1 MVTAYCSL
9 TIVHGFFEGGL
20 MKEAVVVSAVR
31 TAVGKAP
38 RGILKDTR
46 PDDIAAM
53 VIKEALARAP
63 GLKME
68 DVDDVVLGCAF
79 PESDQGLNLGRVV
92 AMRAGFPHTVP
103 GQTVNRFCSSGLQ
116 AIATAAYEI
125 MAGGTEVMI
134 AGGVEFMSQVPIM
147 GLTPS
152 PNPYLV
158 EHNPQAYTSMGL
170 TAENVAEKF
179 KISRED
185 QDRFALGSHQKAAKA
200 IKEGKFKEEIL
211 PIPAKVKETK
221 EDGTVVV
228 KEVIFDTDEGVRYDA
243 SLEGLAALKPVFKNK
258 GTVTAGNSS
267 QTSDG
272 AAGVVL
278 MSKEK
283 AGALKLKPMAVFRS
297 FAVVGVPPEIM
308 GIGPAYA
315 VPKALGKA
323 GLTIKDIGLVELN
336 EAFASQSL
344 YVIRELGLNPE
355 IVNVNGG
362 AIAVGHP
369 LGCTGA
375 KLTTTLLYEMKRR
388 NIRYGLVT
396 MCIGGGMGAA
406 GVFERI
412 N

>member
-1 MVTAYCSL
+1 
-9 TIVHGFFEGGL
+9 

-46 PDDIAAM
+46 PDNVAAII
-53 VIKEALARAP
+53 IKEAVARAP
-63 GLKME
+63 GLKVE
-68 DVDDVVLGCAF
+68 DIDDVVIGCAF

-92 AMRAGFPHTVP
+92 AMRAGFPYTVP

-125 MAGGTEVMI
+125 MVGASDVMI

-152 PNPYLV
+152 VNPYLV
-158 EHNPQAYTSMGL
+158 EHNPQVYTSMGL
-170 TAENVAEKF
+170 TAENVAAKF
-179 KISRED
+179 GITREE
-185 QDRFALGSHQKAAKA
+185 QDRFALSSHQKAARA
-200 IKEGKFKEEIL
+200 IKEGKFKEEVL
-211 PIPAKVKETK
+211 PIFAKVREVR
-221 EDGTVVV
+221 EDGMTEV
-228 KEVIFDTDEGVRYDA
+228 KEVLFDTEEGVRFDA
-243 SLEGLAALKPVFKNK
+243 SYEAMAKLKPVFKAK

-272 AAGVVL
+272 AAALVL
-278 MSKEK
+278 MSRER
-283 AGALKLKPMAVFRS
+283 AEALKVNPLATFRS
-297 FAVVGVPPEIM
+297 YAVAGVPPEIM
-308 GIGPAYA
+308 GVGPAYA
-315 VPKALGKA
+315 APKALKKA
-323 GLTIKDIGLVELN
+323 GLTLDQIELIELN

-344 YVIRELGLNPE
+344 YVIRELGLNLE
-355 IVNVNGG
+355 ILNVNGG
-362 AIAVGHP
+362 AIAMGHP

-388 NIRYGLVT
+388 KVRYGLVT

-406 GVFERI
+406 GVFERVD
-412 N
+412 

>member
-1 MVTAYCSL
+1 
-9 TIVHGFFEGGL
+9 

-53 VIKEALARAP
+53 IIKEAFARAS

-68 DVDDVVLGCAF
+68 DVDDIVLGCAF

-125 MAGGTEVMI
+125 MVGSTEVMI

-185 QDRFALGSHQKAAKA
+185 QDRFALSSHQKAAKA
-200 IKEGKFKEEIL
+200 IKEGKFKEEVL
-211 PIPAKVKETK
+211 PIPAKVRETK

-228 KEVIFDTDEGVRYDA
+228 KEVVFDTDEGVRYDA
-243 SLEGLAALKPVFKNK
+243 SLEGLATLKPVFKAK

-272 AAGVVL
+272 AAAVVL
-278 MSKEK
+278 MSKER
-283 AGALKLKPMAVFRS
+283 AAALKLKPMAVFRS
-297 FAVVGVPPEIM
+297 FAVAGVPPEIM
-308 GIGPAYA
+308 GVGPAYA
-315 VPKALGKA
+315 VPKALKKA
-323 GLTIKDIGLVELN
+323 GLTTKDIGLVELN

-375 KLTTTLLYEMKRR
+375 KLTTGLLHEMKRR

-406 GVFERI
+406 GIFERVE
-412 N
+412 

>member
-1 MVTAYCSL
+1 
-9 TIVHGFFEGGL
+9 

-46 PDDIAAM
+46 PDDVAAI
-53 VIKEALARAP
+53 VIQEAVARAP
-63 GLKME
+63 GLKVE
-68 DVDDVVLGCAF
+68 EIDDFVLGCAF
-79 PESDQGLNLGRVV
+79 PESDQGLNLARVV
-92 AMRAGFPHTVP
+92 AIRAGFPHTLP

-125 MAGGTEVMI
+125 MAGGSEVLI

-147 GLTPS
+147 GLNPS

-158 EHNPQAYTSMGL
+158 EHNPQMYTSMGL

-179 KISRED
+179 GVTREE
-185 QDRFALGSHQKAAKA
+185 QDRFALLSHQKAAKA
-200 IKEGKFKEEIL
+200 IKEGRFKEEII
-211 PIPAKVKETK
+211 PILAKVRETK

-243 SLEGLAALKPVFKNK
+243 SLEGMASLKPVFKAK

-272 AAGVVL
+272 AAAVIL
-278 MSKEK
+278 MSREK
-283 AGALKLKPMAVFRS
+283 AEALKLKPMATFRS
-297 FAVVGVPPEIM
+297 FAVAGVPPEVM

-315 VPKALGKA
+315 VPKALKKA

-344 YVIRELGLNPE
+344 YVIRELGLNLD

-388 NIRYGLVT
+388 KVRYGLVT

-406 GVFERI
+406 GIFERVE
-412 N
+412 

>member
-1 MVTAYCSL
+1 MR
-9 TIVHGFFEGGL
+9 
-20 MKEAVVVSAVR
+20 EAVVVSAVR

-46 PDDIAAM
+46 PDDIAAI
-53 VIKEALARAP
+53 VIKEAVARVP
-63 GLKME
+63 GLKLE
-68 DVDDVVLGCAF
+68 EIEDVVLGCAF

-92 AMRAGFPHTVP
+92 AMRAGFPHTVS

-125 MAGGTEVMI
+125 MVGGAEVI
-134 AGGVEFMSQVPIM
+134 VAGGVEFMSQVPIM

-158 EHNPQAYTSMGL
+158 EHYPQVYTSMGL

-179 KISRED
+179 GVKREE
-185 QDRFALGSHQKAAKA
+185 QDRFALSSHQKAAKA
-200 IKEGKFKEEIL
+200 IREGKLKEEII
-211 PIPAKVKETK
+211 PIPAKVKEVK
-221 EDGTVVV
+221 EDGTIIV

-243 SLEGLAALKPVFKNK
+243 SLEGMAALKPAFKAN
-258 GTVTAGNSS
+258 GTVTAGNAS

-272 AAGVVL
+272 AAALVL

-283 AGALKLKPMAVFRS
+283 AEALKVKPMAIFRS
-297 FAVVGVPPEIM
+297 FAVAGVPPEIM

-315 VPKALGKA
+315 VPKALKKA

-344 YVIRELGLNPE
+344 YVIRELGLNLD

-388 NIRYGLVT
+388 NVRYGLVT

-406 GVFERI
+406 GVFERVE
-412 N
+412 

>member
-1 MVTAYCSL
+1 
-9 TIVHGFFEGGL
+9 

-38 RGILKDTR
+38 RGILRDTR
-46 PDDIAAM
+46 PDDIAAI
-53 VIKEALARAP
+53 VIKEALSRAP
-63 GLKME
+63 GLKVE
-68 DVDDVVLGCAF
+68 DVDDFVLGCAF
-79 PESDQGLNLGRVV
+79 PESDQGLNLARVV
-92 AMRAGFPHTVP
+92 AMRAGFPYTLP

-125 MAGGTEVMI
+125 MVGATEVMI

-158 EHNPQAYTSMGL
+158 EHNPQVYTSMGL

-179 KISRED
+179 GISRED
-185 QDRFALGSHQKAAKA
+185 QDRFALSSHQKAAKA
-200 IKEGKFKEEIL
+200 IKEGKFKEEII
-211 PIPAKVKETK
+211 PIPAKVKEIK

-243 SLEGLAALKPVFKNK
+243 SLEGMASLRSAFKAK

-272 AAGVVL
+272 AAALIL
-278 MSKEK
+278 MSKER
-283 AGALKLKPMAVFRS
+283 AEALKLKPMATFRS
-297 FAVVGVPPEIM
+297 FAVAGVPPEIM
-308 GIGPAYA
+308 GVGPAYA
-315 VPKALGKA
+315 VPKALKKA
-323 GLTIKDIGLVELN
+323 GLTIKDIELVELN
-336 EAFASQSL
+336 EAFASQAL
-344 YVIRELGLNPE
+344 YVIRELGLNLD

-362 AIAVGHP
+362 AVAMGHP

-388 NIRYGLVT
+388 KVRYGLVT

-406 GVFERI
+406 GVFERVD
-412 N
+412 

>member
-1 MVTAYCSL
+1 MG
-9 TIVHGFFEGGL
+9 GF

-38 RGILKDTR
+38 RGILRDTR

-53 VIKEALARAP
+53 VIKEAVARAP
-63 GLKME
+63 GLKVDE
-68 DVDDVVLGCAF
+68 VDDFVLGCAF
-79 PESDQGLNLGRVV
+79 PESDQGLNLARVV
-92 AMRAGFPHTVP
+92 AMRAGFPYTVP

-125 MAGGTEVMI
+125 MVGAADVMI

-179 KISRED
+179 GITREE
-185 QDRFALGSHQKAAKA
+185 QDRFALLSHQKAAKA

-211 PIPAKVKETK
+211 AIPAKVKEIK

-243 SLEGLAALKPVFKNK
+243 SLEGMASLKSVFKAK

-272 AAGVVL
+272 AAALIL

-283 AGALKLKPMAVFRS
+283 AAALKLKPMATFRS
-297 FAVVGVPPEIM
+297 FAVAGVPPEIM
-308 GIGPAYA
+308 GVGPAYA
-315 VPKALGKA
+315 VPKALKKA

-344 YVIRELGLNPE
+344 YVIRELGLNLD

-375 KLTTTLLYEMKRR
+375 KLTTMLLYEMKRR
-388 NIRYGLVT
+388 NVRYGLVT

-406 GVFERI
+406 GIFENI
-412 N
+412 NAK

>member
-1 MVTAYCSL
+1 
-9 TIVHGFFEGGL
+9 

-53 VIKEALARAP
+53 VIKEAFARAP

-92 AMRAGFPHTVP
+92 AMRAGFPYTVP

-125 MAGGTEVMI
+125 MVGAADVMI

-179 KISRED
+179 GISRED
-185 QDRFALGSHQKAAKA
+185 QDRFALSSHQKAAKA
-200 IKEGKFKEEIL
+200 IKEGKFKEEII
-211 PIPAKVKETK
+211 PIPAKVKEIK

-243 SLEGLAALKPVFKNK
+243 SLEGMASLKSVFKAK

-272 AAGVVL
+272 AAALIL

-283 AGALKLKPMAVFRS
+283 AEALKLKPMATFRS
-297 FAVVGVPPEIM
+297 FAVAGVPPEIM
-308 GIGPAYA
+308 GVGPAYA
-315 VPKALGKA
+315 VPKALKKA

-344 YVIRELGLNPE
+344 YVIRELGLNLD

-375 KLTTTLLYEMKRR
+375 KLTTMLLYEMKRR
-388 NIRYGLVT
+388 NVRYGLVT

-406 GVFERI
+406 GIFERI
-412 N
+412 E

>member
-1 MVTAYCSL
+1 
-9 TIVHGFFEGGL
+9 

-46 PDDIAAM
+46 PDDVAAII
-53 VIKEALARAP
+53 VKEAVSRAP
-63 GLKME
+63 GLKVE
-68 DVDDVVLGCAF
+68 EIDDVVIGCAF

-92 AMRAGFPHTVP
+92 AMRAGFPYTIP

-125 MAGGTEVMI
+125 MVGGVDVMI

-170 TAENVAEKF
+170 TAENVAAKF
-179 KISRED
+179 GITREE
-185 QDRFALGSHQKAAKA
+185 QDHFALSSHQKAARA
-200 IKEGKFKEEIL
+200 IKEGKFKEEVL
-211 PIPAKVKETK
+211 PIFAKVREAREDGMTKVKE
-221 EDGTVVV
+221 VL
-228 KEVIFDTDEGVRYDA
+228 FDTEEGVRYDA
-243 SLEGLAALKPVFKNK
+243 SYEGMAALKPVFKAK

-272 AAGVVL
+272 VAMLVL

-283 AGALKLKPMAVFRS
+283 AEALKLKPMAVFRS
-297 FAVVGVPPEIM
+297 FAVAGVPPEIM
-308 GIGPAYA
+308 GIGPAFA
-315 VPKALGKA
+315 APKAIKKA
-323 GLTIKDIGLVELN
+323 GLTLKDIGLVELN
-336 EAFASQSL
+336 EAFASQAV
-344 YVIRELGLNPE
+344 YVIRELGLNPD

-362 AIAVGHP
+362 AVAMGHP

-406 GVFERI
+406 GVFERVD
-412 N
+412 

>member
-1 MVTAYCSL
+1 
-9 TIVHGFFEGGL
+9 

-46 PDDIAAM
+46 PDDVAAI
-53 VIKEALARAP
+53 VIKEALSRAP
-63 GLKME
+63 GLKVE
-68 DVDDVVLGCAF
+68 EVDDLVLGCAF
-79 PESDQGLNLGRVV
+79 PESDQGLNLARVV
-92 AMRAGFPHTVP
+92 AMRAGFPNTLP

-125 MAGGTEVMI
+125 MVGAVDVMI

-158 EHNPQAYTSMGL
+158 EHNPQIYTSMGL
-170 TAENVAEKF
+170 TAENVADQF
-179 KISRED
+179 GITREE
-185 QDRFALGSHQKAAKA
+185 QDRFALLSHQKAAKA
-200 IKEGKFKEEIL
+200 IKEGKLKEEII
-211 PIPAKVKETK
+211 PIPAKVRETK
-221 EDGTVVV
+221 ADGTVVV

-243 SLEGLAALKPVFKNK
+243 SLEGMASLKSVFKAK

-272 AAGVVL
+272 AAAVIL

-283 AGALKLKPMAVFRS
+283 AEALKLKPMATFRS
-297 FAVVGVPPEIM
+297 FAVAGVPPEIM

-315 VPKALGKA
+315 VPKALKKA

-336 EAFASQSL
+336 EAFASQAL
-344 YVIRELGLNPE
+344 YVIRELGLNLD

-388 NIRYGLVT
+388 KVRYGLVT

-406 GVFERI
+406 GVFERVE
-412 N
+412 

>member
-1 MVTAYCSL
+1 
-9 TIVHGFFEGGL
+9 

-46 PDDIAAM
+46 PDDIAAI
-53 VIKEALARAP
+53 VIKEAVARVP

-68 DVDDVVLGCAF
+68 EVDDFVLGCAF
-79 PESDQGLNLGRVV
+79 PESDQGLNLARVV
-92 AMRAGFPHTVP
+92 AMRAGFPYTVP

-125 MAGGTEVMI
+125 MVGGVDVMI

-179 KISRED
+179 GITREE
-185 QDRFALGSHQKAAKA
+185 QDRFALLSHEKAAKA
-200 IKEGKFKEEIL
+200 IKEGKFKEEVL
-211 PIPAKVKETK
+211 PIPAKVKEIK

-243 SLEGLAALKPVFKNK
+243 SLEGMASLKSVFKAK

-272 AAGVVL
+272 AAALVL

-283 AGALKLKPMAVFRS
+283 AAALKLKPMATFRS
-297 FAVVGVPPEIM
+297 FAVAGVPPEIM
-308 GIGPAYA
+308 GVGPAYA
-315 VPKALGKA
+315 VPKALKKA

-344 YVIRELGLNPE
+344 YVIRELGLNLD

-375 KLTTTLLYEMKRR
+375 KLTTMLLYEMKRR
-388 NIRYGLVT
+388 NVRYGLVT

-406 GVFERI
+406 GVFENI
-412 N
+412 NVK

>member
-1 MVTAYCSL
+1 
-9 TIVHGFFEGGL
+9 

-46 PDDIAAM
+46 PDDIAALI
-53 VIKEALARAP
+53 IKEAVARVP
-63 GLKME
+63 GLKVE
-68 DVDDVVLGCAF
+68 EIDDIVIGCAF
-79 PESDQGLNLGRVV
+79 PESDQGLNLARVV
-92 AMRAGFPHTVP
+92 AMRAGFPYTLP

-125 MAGGTEVMI
+125 MVGAAEVMI

-158 EHNPQAYTSMGL
+158 EHYPQIYTSMGL

-179 KISRED
+179 GISRED
-185 QDRFALGSHQKAAKA
+185 QDRFALSSHQKAAKA
-200 IKEGKFKEEIL
+200 IKEGKFKEEVL
-211 PIPAKVKETK
+211 PVLAKVRDVQ
-221 EDGTVVV
+221 EDGKITI
-228 KEVIFDTDEGVRYDA
+228 KEVLFDTEEGVRYDA
-243 SLEGLAALKPVFKNK
+243 SYEGMASLKSVFKAK

-272 AAGVVL
+272 AAALVL
-278 MSKEK
+278 MSRER
-283 AGALKLKPMAVFRS
+283 AEAMKLEPMATFRS
-297 FAVVGVPPEIM
+297 FAVAGVPPEIM
-308 GIGPAYA
+308 GIGPVYA
-315 VPKALGKA
+315 VPKALKQA
-323 GLTIKDIGLVELN
+323 GLTLDQIGLIELN

-344 YVIRELGLNPE
+344 YVIRQLGFNLD
-355 IVNVNGG
+355 ILNVNGG
-362 AIAVGHP
+362 AIAMGHP

-388 NIRYGLVT
+388 KVRYGLVT

-406 GVFERI
+406 GIFERTE
-412 N
+412 

>member
-1 MVTAYCSL
+1 M
-9 TIVHGFFEGGL
+9 IFKDGGYE

-46 PDDIAAM
+46 PDDVAAI
-53 VIKEALARAP
+53 VIKEAVSRVP

-68 DVDDVVLGCAF
+68 EVDDVVLGCAF
-79 PESDQGLNLGRVV
+79 PESDQGLNLARVV
-92 AMRAGFPHTVP
+92 AMRAGFPNTVP

-116 AIATAAYEI
+116 AIATAAHEI
-125 MAGGTEVMI
+125 MVGATEVMV

-158 EHNPQAYTSMGL
+158 EHNPQVYTSMGL

-179 KISRED
+179 GVSRED
-185 QDRFALGSHQKAAKA
+185 QDRFALLSHQKAAKA
-200 IKEGKFKEEIL
+200 IKEGKFKEEVIPIL
-211 PIPAKVKETK
+211 AKVKEVK
-221 EDGTVVV
+221 EDGTIVV
-228 KEVIFDTDEGVRYDA
+228 KEVIFDTDEGVRYDV
-243 SLEGLAALKPVFKNK
+243 SLEGMAALKPVFKAK
-258 GTVTAGNSS
+258 GTVTAGNAS

-272 AAGVVL
+272 AAALVL
-278 MSKEK
+278 MSREK
-283 AGALKLKPMAVFRS
+283 AEKMGVKPMAAFRS
-297 FAVVGVPPEIM
+297 FAVAGVPPEVM

-315 VPKALGKA
+315 VPKALKLA
-323 GLTIKDIGLVELN
+323 GLTLDQIGLVELN
-336 EAFASQSL
+336 EAFASQAL
-344 YVIRELGLNPE
+344 YVIRHLGLNLD

-375 KLTTTLLYEMKRR
+375 KLTTMLLYEMKRR
-388 NIRYGLVT
+388 NVRYGLVT

-406 GVFERI
+406 GVFENI
-412 N
+412 NAK

>member
-1 MVTAYCSL
+1 MR
-9 TIVHGFFEGGL
+9 
-20 MKEAVVVSAVR
+20 EAVVVSAVR

-46 PDDIAAM
+46 PDDIGAI
-53 VIKEALARAP
+53 VIREAVARVP
-63 GLKME
+63 GLKAE
-68 DVDDVVLGCAF
+68 EIDDVVIGCAF
-79 PESDQGLNLGRVV
+79 PESDQGLNLARVI
-92 AMRAGFPHTVP
+92 AMRAGFPYTVP

-125 MAGGTEVMI
+125 MVGAVEVMV

-158 EHNPQAYTSMGL
+158 EHNPQVYTSMGL
-170 TAENVAEKF
+170 TAENVAERF
-179 KISRED
+179 GITREEQD
-185 QDRFALGSHQKAAKA
+185 QFALLSHQKAAKA
-200 IKEGKFKEEIL
+200 IKEGKFKEEIV

-221 EDGTVVV
+221 EDGALTV
-228 KEVIFDTDEGVRYDA
+228 KEVVFDTDEGVRFDA
-243 SLEGLAALKPVFKNK
+243 SLEAMSTLKPVFKKN

-272 AAGVVL
+272 AAALVL
-278 MSKEK
+278 MSKERAEK
-283 AGALKLKPMAVFRS
+283 MGLKPLATFRS
-297 FAVVGVPPEIM
+297 FAVAGVPPEIM
-308 GIGPAYA
+308 GVGPAYA
-315 VPKALGKA
+315 VPKVLKLA
-323 GLTIKDIGLVELN
+323 GLTLDQIGLIELN

-344 YVIRELGLNPE
+344 YVIKTLGLNMD

-362 AIAVGHP
+362 AIAMGHP

-388 NIRYGLVT
+388 NVRYGLVT

-406 GVFERI
+406 GVFEI
-412 N
+412 VE

>member
-1 MVTAYCSL
+1 
-9 TIVHGFFEGGL
+9 

-46 PDDIAAM
+46 PDEIAAI
-53 VIKEALARAP
+53 VIKEALSRVS
-63 GLKME
+63 GLKAE
-68 DVDDVVLGCAF
+68 EVDDVVLGCAF

-92 AMRAGFPHTVP
+92 AMRAGFPNTVP

-116 AIATAAYEI
+116 AIATAAYGI
-125 MAGGTEVMI
+125 MVGAGEVMI

-179 KISRED
+179 GISRED
-185 QDRFALGSHQKAAKA
+185 QDRFALLSHQKSAKA
-200 IKEGKFKEEIL
+200 IREGRLKEEII
-211 PIPAKVKETK
+211 PIPAKVKEIK
-221 EDGTVVV
+221 EDGTVIV
-228 KEVIFDTDEGVRYDA
+228 KEVLFDTDEGVRFDA
-243 SLEGLAALKPVFKNK
+243 SFEAMASLKPAFKAK

-272 AAGVVL
+272 AAALVL
-278 MSKEK
+278 MSRERAEK
-283 AGALKLKPMAVFRS
+283 MGVKPMATFRS
-297 FAVVGVPPEIM
+297 FAVAGVPPEIM
-308 GIGPAYA
+308 GVGPAYA
-315 VPKALGKA
+315 VPKALKQA
-323 GLTIKDIGLVELN
+323 GLTIDQIGLVELN

-344 YVIRELGLNPE
+344 YVIRNLGLNLD

-375 KLTTTLLYEMKRR
+375 KLTTTLLYEMRRR
-388 NIRYGLVT
+388 NVRYGLVT

-406 GVFERI
+406 GVFERV

>member
-1 MVTAYCSL
+1 M
-9 TIVHGFFEGGL
+9 

-46 PDDIAAM
+46 PDDIAAI
-53 VIKEALARAP
+53 VVKEALARVP

-68 DVDDVVLGCAF
+68 EIEDIVLGCAF
-79 PESDQGLNLGRVV
+79 PESDQGLNLARVV
-92 AMRAGFPHTVP
+92 AMRAGLPYTVP

-125 MAGGTEVMI
+125 MVGATEVII

-179 KISRED
+179 GISREE
-185 QDRFALGSHQKAAKA
+185 QDRFALLSHQKAAKA
-200 IKEGKFKEEIL
+200 IKEGKFKEEVI
-211 PIPAKVKETK
+211 PITAKVKETK

-228 KEVIFDTDEGVRYDA
+228 KEVIFDTEEGVRYDA
-243 SLEGLAALKPVFKNK
+243 SLEGMASLKPVFKAK
-258 GTVTAGNSS
+258 GMVTAGNSS

-272 AAGVVL
+272 AAVLVL

-283 AGALKLKPMAVFRS
+283 AEALKVKPLATFRS
-297 FAVVGVPPEIM
+297 FGVAGVPPEIM
-308 GIGPAYA
+308 GVGPAYA
-315 VPKALGKA
+315 VPKALKKA
-323 GLTIKDIGLVELN
+323 NLTLKDIGLIELN

-344 YVIRELGLNPE
+344 YVIRELGLNID

-362 AIAVGHP
+362 AIAMGHP

-388 NIRYGLVT
+388 KVRYGLVT

-406 GVFERI
+406 GIFERVE
-412 N
+412 

>member
-1 MVTAYCSL
+1 
-9 TIVHGFFEGGL
+9 

-46 PDDIAAM
+46 PDDIGALI
-53 VIKEALARAP
+53 IKEAVARAP
-63 GLKME
+63 GLKLE
-68 DVDDVVLGCAF
+68 EIDDIVIGCAF
-79 PESDQGLNLGRVV
+79 PESDQGLNLGRVL
-92 AMRAGFPHTVP
+92 AMRAGFPFTVP

-125 MAGGTEVMI
+125 MAGGAEVMI

-158 EHNPQAYTSMGL
+158 DHNPQAYTSMGL

-179 KISRED
+179 GITRED
-185 QDRFALGSHQKAAKA
+185 QDRFALSSHQKAVKA
-200 IKEGKFKEEIL
+200 IQEGKFKEEIL
-211 PIPAKVKETK
+211 PIPAKVRETK
-221 EDGTVVV
+221 EDGSVIM

-243 SLEGLAALKPVFKNK
+243 SLEGMASLKPVFKAK

-267 QTSDG
+267 QTSD
-272 AAGVVL
+272 AAAAVIL
-278 MSKEK
+278 MSRER
-283 AGALKLKPMAVFRS
+283 AEAMKLKPMGVFRS
-297 FAVVGVPPEIM
+297 FAVAGVPPEIM
-308 GIGPAYA
+308 GIGPAFA
-315 VPKALGKA
+315 APKALKKA
-323 GLTIKDIGLVELN
+323 GLTVKDIGLVELN
-336 EAFASQSL
+336 EAFASQAL
-344 YVIRELGLNPE
+344 YVIRELGLNLD

-388 NIRYGLVT
+388 NVRYGLVT

-406 GVFERI
+406 GIFENI
-412 N
+412 YAK

>member
-1 MVTAYCSL
+1 
-9 TIVHGFFEGGL
+9 

-46 PDDIAAM
+46 PDDVAAI
-53 VIKEALARAP
+53 VIKEAVSRVP

-68 DVDDVVLGCAF
+68 EVDDVVLGCAF
-79 PESDQGLNLGRVV
+79 PESDQGLNLARVV
-92 AMRAGFPHTVP
+92 AMRAGFPDTVP

-116 AIATAAYEI
+116 AIATAAHEI
-125 MAGGTEVMI
+125 MVGATEVMV

-152 PNPYLV
+152 PNLYLV
-158 EHNPQAYTSMGL
+158 EHNPQVYTSMGL

-179 KISRED
+179 GVSRED
-185 QDRFALGSHQKAAKA
+185 QDRFALLSHQKAAKA
-200 IKEGKFKEEIL
+200 IKEGKFKEEVL
-211 PIPAKVKETK
+211 PILAKVKEVK

-228 KEVIFDTDEGVRYDA
+228 KEVVFDTDEGVRYDA
-243 SLEGLAALKPVFKNK
+243 SLEGMAALKPVFKAK

-272 AAGVVL
+272 AAAVVL
-278 MSKEK
+278 MSREK
-283 AGALKLKPMAVFRS
+283 AEKMGVKPMAVFRS
-297 FAVVGVPPEIM
+297 FAVAGVPPEVM

-315 VPKALGKA
+315 VPKALKLA
-323 GLTIKDIGLVELN
+323 GLTLDQIGLVELN
-336 EAFASQSL
+336 EAFASQAL
-344 YVIRELGLNPE
+344 YVIRHLGLNLD

-375 KLTTTLLYEMKRR
+375 KLTTMLLYEMKRR
-388 NIRYGLVT
+388 NVRYGLVT

-406 GVFERI
+406 GVFERTS
-412 N
+412 

>member
-1 MVTAYCSL
+1 
-9 TIVHGFFEGGL
+9 

-46 PDDIAAM
+46 PDDIGALI
-53 VIKEALARAP
+53 IKEAVARVP
-63 GLKME
+63 GLKVE
-68 DVDDVVLGCAF
+68 EIDDIVIGCAF
-79 PESDQGLNLGRVV
+79 PESDQGLNLARVL
-92 AMRAGFPHTVP
+92 AMRAGFPFTIP

-125 MAGGTEVMI
+125 MVGAAEVMVAGGI
-134 AGGVEFMSQVPIM
+134 EFMSQVPIM

-158 EHNPQAYTSMGL
+158 DHNPQAYTSMGL
-170 TAENVAEKF
+170 TAENVADKF
-179 KISRED
+179 GITRED
-185 QDRFALGSHQKAAKA
+185 QDRFALSSHQKAAKA
-200 IKEGKFKEEIL
+200 IKEGKFKEEVL
-211 PIPAKVKETK
+211 PILAKVREVQ
-221 EDGTVVV
+221 EDGTTKI
-228 KEVIFDTDEGVRYDA
+228 KEVSFDTEEGVRYDV
-243 SLEGLAALKPVFKNK
+243 SYEGMAALKPVFKVK

-272 AAGVVL
+272 AAALVL

-283 AGALKLKPMAVFRS
+283 ADQLKIKPMATFRS
-297 FAVVGVPPEIM
+297 FAVAGVPPEIM
-308 GIGPAYA
+308 GVGPAYA
-315 VPKALGKA
+315 VPKALKKA

-344 YVIRELGLNPE
+344 YVIKELGLNLD

-362 AIAVGHP
+362 AVAMGHP

-388 NIRYGLVT
+388 KIRYGLVT

-406 GVFERI
+406 GVFERTD
-412 N
+412 

>member
-1 MVTAYCSL
+1 
-9 TIVHGFFEGGL
+9 

-46 PDDIAAM
+46 PDDVAAI
-53 VIKEALARAP
+53 VIKEAVSRVP

-68 DVDDVVLGCAF
+68 EVDDVVLGCAF

-92 AMRAGFPHTVP
+92 AMRAGFPDTVP

-125 MAGGTEVMI
+125 MVGATEVMV

-158 EHNPQAYTSMGL
+158 EHNPQVYTSMGL

-179 KISRED
+179 GVSRED
-185 QDRFALGSHQKAAKA
+185 QDRFALLSHQKAAKA
-200 IKEGKFKEEIL
+200 IKEGKFKEELIPIL
-211 PIPAKVKETK
+211 AKVKEVK

-228 KEVIFDTDEGVRYDA
+228 KEVVFDTDEGVRYDA
-243 SLEGLAALKPVFKNK
+243 SLEGMAGLRPVFKAK

-272 AAGVVL
+272 AAALVL
-278 MSKEK
+278 MSREK
-283 AGALKLKPMAVFRS
+283 AEKMGVKPMAAFRS
-297 FAVVGVPPEIM
+297 FAVAGVPPEVM

-315 VPKALGKA
+315 VPKALKRA
-323 GLTIKDIGLVELN
+323 GLAIKDIGLVELN
-336 EAFASQSL
+336 EAFASQAL
-344 YVIRELGLNPE
+344 YVIRHLGLNLD

-375 KLTTTLLYEMKRR
+375 KLTTMLLYEMKRR
-388 NIRYGLVT
+388 NVRYGLVT

-412 N
+412 S

>member
-1 MVTAYCSL
+1 
-9 TIVHGFFEGGL
+9 

-46 PDDIAAM
+46 PDDIAAI
-53 VIKEALARAP
+53 VIKEAVARVP
-63 GLKME
+63 GLKLE
-68 DVDDVVLGCAF
+68 EIEDVVLGCAF
-79 PESDQGLNLGRVV
+79 PESDQGLNLARVV
-92 AMRAGFPHTVP
+92 AMRAGFPHTVS

-125 MAGGTEVMI
+125 MVGGAEVII

-158 EHNPQAYTSMGL
+158 EHYPQVYTSMGL

-179 KISRED
+179 GVKREE
-185 QDRFALGSHQKAAKA
+185 QDRFALSSHQKAAKA
-200 IKEGKFKEEIL
+200 IREGKLKEEII
-211 PIPAKVKETK
+211 PIPAKVKEVK
-221 EDGTVVV
+221 EDGTIIV

-243 SLEGLAALKPVFKNK
+243 SLEGMAALKPVFKAN
-258 GTVTAGNSS
+258 GTVTAGNAS

-272 AAGVVL
+272 AAALVL
-278 MSKEK
+278 MSKER
-283 AGALKLKPMAVFRS
+283 AEALKVKPMAIFRS
-297 FAVVGVPPEIM
+297 FAVAGVPPEIM
-308 GIGPAYA
+308 GIGPVYA
-315 VPKALGKA
+315 VPKALKKA

-344 YVIRELGLNPE
+344 YVIRELGLNLD

-388 NIRYGLVT
+388 NVRYGLVT

-406 GVFERI
+406 GVFERTE
-412 N
+412 

>member
-1 MVTAYCSL
+1 
-9 TIVHGFFEGGL
+9 

-46 PDDIAAM
+46 PDDIAAI
-53 VIKEALARAP
+53 VIKEVLSRAP
-63 GLKME
+63 GLKIE
-68 DVDDVVLGCAF
+68 EVDDFVLGCAF
-79 PESDQGLNLGRVV
+79 PESDQGLNLARVV
-92 AMRAGFPHTVP
+92 AMRAGFPDTLP

-125 MAGGTEVMI
+125 MVGASEVMI

-158 EHNPQAYTSMGL
+158 EHNPQIYTSMGL
-170 TAENVAEKF
+170 TAENVADKF
-179 KISRED
+179 GITREE
-185 QDRFALGSHQKAAKA
+185 QDRFALLSHQKAAQA
-200 IKEGKFKEEIL
+200 IKGGKFKEEII
-211 PIPAKVKETK
+211 PIPAKMRETK
-221 EDGTVVV
+221 ADGTVVV

-243 SLEGLAALKPVFKNK
+243 TLEGMASLKSVFKAK

-272 AAGVVL
+272 AAAVVL
-278 MSKEK
+278 MSKER
-283 AGALKLKPMAVFRS
+283 AEALKLKPMATFRS
-297 FAVVGVPPEIM
+297 FAVAGVPPEIM
-308 GIGPAYA
+308 GIGPAFA
-315 VPKALGKA
+315 VPKALKKA

-344 YVIRELGLNPE
+344 YVIKQLGLNLDM
-355 IVNVNGG
+355 VNVNGG
-362 AIAVGHP
+362 AIAMGHP

-388 NIRYGLVT
+388 KVRFGLVT

-406 GVFERI
+406 GVFERVDQ
-412 N
+412 

>member
-1 MVTAYCSL
+1 
-9 TIVHGFFEGGL
+9 

-38 RGILKDTR
+38 RGILRDTR

-53 VIKEALARAP
+53 VIKEAVARAP
-63 GLKME
+63 GLKVDE
-68 DVDDVVLGCAF
+68 VDDFVLGCAF
-79 PESDQGLNLGRVV
+79 PESDQGLNLARVV
-92 AMRAGFPHTVP
+92 AMRAGFPYTVP

-125 MAGGTEVMI
+125 MVGAADVMI

-179 KISRED
+179 GITREE
-185 QDRFALGSHQKAAKA
+185 QDRFALLSHQKAAKA

-211 PIPAKVKETK
+211 PIPAKVKEIK

-243 SLEGLAALKPVFKNK
+243 SLEGMASLKSVFKAK

-272 AAGVVL
+272 AAALIL

-283 AGALKLKPMAVFRS
+283 AAALKLKPMATFRS
-297 FAVVGVPPEIM
+297 FAVAGVPPEIM
-308 GIGPAYA
+308 GVGPAYA
-315 VPKALGKA
+315 VPKALKKA

-344 YVIRELGLNPE
+344 YVIRELGLNLD

-375 KLTTTLLYEMKRR
+375 KLTTMLLYEMKRR
-388 NIRYGLVT
+388 NVRYGLVT

-406 GVFERI
+406 GIFENI
-412 N
+412 NAK

>member
-1 MVTAYCSL
+1 
-9 TIVHGFFEGGL
+9 

-46 PDDIAAM
+46 PDDIGALI
-53 VIKEALARAP
+53 IKEAVARVP
-63 GLKME
+63 GLKVE
-68 DVDDVVLGCAF
+68 DIDDIVIGCAF
-79 PESDQGLNLGRVV
+79 PESDQGLNLARVL
-92 AMRAGFPHTVP
+92 AMRAGFPFAVP

-125 MAGGTEVMI
+125 MVGAQDVMV

-179 KISRED
+179 GISRED
-185 QDRFALGSHQKAAKA
+185 QDRFALLSHQKAAKA
-200 IKEGKFKEEIL
+200 IKEGKFKEEVL
-211 PIPAKVKETK
+211 PILAKIKEVQK
-221 EDGTVVV
+221 DGTIKI
-228 KEVIFDTDEGVRYDA
+228 KEVLFDTEEGVRYDA
-243 SLEGLAALKPVFKNK
+243 SYEGMAALKPAFKAK

-272 AAGVVL
+272 AAVLVL

-283 AGALKLKPMAVFRS
+283 ADQLKVKPMAIFRS
-297 FAVVGVPPEIM
+297 FAVAGVPPEIM
-308 GIGPAYA
+308 GVGPAYA
-315 VPKALGKA
+315 APKAIKKA

-336 EAFASQSL
+336 EAFASQAL
-344 YVIRELGLNPE
+344 YVIRELGLNLD

-362 AIAVGHP
+362 AVAMGHP

-375 KLTTTLLYEMKRR
+375 RLTTTLLYEMKRR
-388 NIRYGLVT
+388 KVRYGLVT

-406 GVFERI
+406 GVFERTD
-412 N
+412 

>member
-1 MVTAYCSL
+1 
-9 TIVHGFFEGGL
+9 

-46 PDDIAAM
+46 PDDIGAL
-53 VIKEALARAP
+53 IIQEAVARVP
-63 GLKME
+63 GLKVE
-68 DVDDVVLGCAF
+68 EIDDVVIGCAF
-79 PESDQGLNLGRVV
+79 PESDQGLNLARVL
-92 AMRAGFPHTVP
+92 AMRAGFPFTIP

-125 MAGGTEVMI
+125 MVGSVDVMV

-158 EHNPQAYTSMGL
+158 DHNPQAYTSMGL

-179 KISRED
+179 GISRED
-185 QDRFALGSHQKAAKA
+185 QDRFALSSHQKAAKA
-200 IKEGKFKEEIL
+200 IKEGKFKEEVL
-211 PIPAKVKETK
+211 PILAKVREVQ
-221 EDGTVVV
+221 EDGTTKI
-228 KEVIFDTDEGVRYDA
+228 KEVSFDTEEGVRYDVSYEGMA
-243 SLEGLAALKPVFKNK
+243 SLKPVFKVK

-272 AAGVVL
+272 AAALVL
-278 MSKEK
+278 MSKGK
-283 AGALKLKPMAVFRS
+283 ADQLKIKPMATFRS
-297 FAVVGVPPEIM
+297 FAVAGVPPEIM
-308 GIGPAYA
+308 GVGPAYA
-315 VPKALGKA
+315 VPKALKKA

-336 EAFASQSL
+336 EAFASQAL
-344 YVIRELGLNPE
+344 YVIKTLGLDLD

-362 AIAVGHP
+362 AVAMGHP

-388 NIRYGLVT
+388 KIRYGLVT

-406 GVFERI
+406 GIFERVE
-412 N
+412 

>member
-1 MVTAYCSL
+1 
-9 TIVHGFFEGGL
+9 

-46 PDDIAAM
+46 PDDVAA
-53 VIKEALARAP
+53 IIIREALSRVP
-63 GLKME
+63 GLKAE
-68 DVDDVVLGCAF
+68 EVDDVVLGCAF
-79 PESDQGLNLGRVV
+79 PESDQGLNLARVV
-92 AMRAGFPHTVP
+92 AMRAGFPNTVP

-125 MAGGTEVMI
+125 MVGATEVMV

-158 EHNPQAYTSMGL
+158 EHNPQVYTSMGL

-179 KISRED
+179 GISRED
-185 QDRFALGSHQKAAKA
+185 QDRFALSSHQKAAKA
-200 IKEGKFKEEIL
+200 IREGKFKEEVI
-211 PIPAKVKETK
+211 PIPAKVKEVK

-243 SLEGLAALKPVFKNK
+243 SLEGMAALKPVFKAK
-258 GTVTAGNSS
+258 GTVTAGNAS

-272 AAGVVL
+272 AAALVL
-278 MSKEK
+278 MSRERAEK
-283 AGALKLKPMAVFRS
+283 MGVKPMAIFRS
-297 FAVVGVPPEIM
+297 FAAAGVPPEVM

-315 VPKALGKA
+315 VPKALKRA
-323 GLTIKDIGLVELN
+323 GLTLDQIGLVELN
-336 EAFASQSL
+336 EAFASQAL
-344 YVIRELGLNPE
+344 YVIRNLGLNLD

-388 NIRYGLVT
+388 NVRYGLVT

-406 GVFERI
+406 GIFERTE
-412 N
+412 

>member
-1 MVTAYCSL
+1 
-9 TIVHGFFEGGL
+9 

-53 VIKEALARAP
+53 VIKEALARVP

-125 MAGGTEVMI
+125 MVGATDVMI

-179 KISRED
+179 GITREE
-185 QDRFALGSHQKAAKA
+185 QDRFALLSHQKAAKA
-200 IKEGKFKEEIL
+200 IKEGKFKEEII
-211 PIPAKVKETK
+211 PIPAKVKEIK

-243 SLEGLAALKPVFKNK
+243 SLEGMASLKSVFKAK

-272 AAGVVL
+272 AAALIL

-283 AGALKLKPMAVFRS
+283 AEALKLKPMAIFRS
-297 FAVVGVPPEIM
+297 FAVAGVPPEIM
-308 GIGPAYA
+308 GVGPAYA
-315 VPKALGKA
+315 VPKALKKA

-344 YVIRELGLNPE
+344 YVIRELGLNLD

-362 AIAVGHP
+362 AIAMGHP

-375 KLTTTLLYEMKRR
+375 KLTTMLLYEMKRR
-388 NIRYGLVT
+388 KVRYGLVT

-406 GVFERI
+406 GVFERVE
-412 N
+412 

>member
-1 MVTAYCSL
+1 
-9 TIVHGFFEGGL
+9 

-38 RGILKDTR
+38 RGILRDTR

-53 VIKEALARAP
+53 VIKEAVARVP
-63 GLKME
+63 GLKAE
-68 DVDDVVLGCAF
+68 DVDDFVLGCAF
-79 PESDQGLNLGRVV
+79 PESDQGLNLARVV
-92 AMRAGFPHTVP
+92 AMRAGFPYTVP

-125 MAGGTEVMI
+125 MVGAADVMI

-179 KISRED
+179 GITREE
-185 QDRFALGSHQKAAKA
+185 QDRFALLSHQKAAKA
-200 IKEGKFKEEIL
+200 IKEGKFKEEII
-211 PIPAKVKETK
+211 PIPAKVKEIK
-221 EDGTVVV
+221 EDGTVFV

-243 SLEGLAALKPVFKNK
+243 TLEGMASLKSVFKAK

-272 AAGVVL
+272 AAAVVL

-283 AGALKLKPMAVFRS
+283 AAALKLKPMAAFRS
-297 FAVVGVPPEIM
+297 FAVAGVPPEIM
-308 GIGPAYA
+308 GVGPAFA
-315 VPKALGKA
+315 VPKALKKA

-344 YVIRELGLNPE
+344 YVIRELGLNLD

-362 AIAVGHP
+362 AIAAGHP

-375 KLTTTLLYEMKRR
+375 KLTTMLLYEMKRR
-388 NIRYGLVT
+388 NVRYGLVT

-406 GVFERI
+406 GVFENI
-412 N
+412 NAK

>member
-1 MVTAYCSL
+1 
-9 TIVHGFFEGGL
+9 

-46 PDDIAAM
+46 PDDIAAI
-53 VIKEALARAP
+53 VIKEAVSRVP

-68 DVDDVVLGCAF
+68 EVDDVVLGCAF
-79 PESDQGLNLGRVV
+79 PESDQGLNLARVV

-125 MAGGTEVMI
+125 MVGAEEVMV

-158 EHNPQAYTSMGL
+158 EHNPQVYTSMGL

-179 KISRED
+179 GISRED
-185 QDRFALGSHQKAAKA
+185 QDRFALSSHQKAAKA
-200 IKEGKFKEEIL
+200 IKEGKFKEEVIPIL
-211 PIPAKVKETK
+211 AKVKEVK

-228 KEVIFDTDEGVRYDA
+228 KEVIFDTDEGVRYDV
-243 SLEGLAALKPVFKNK
+243 SLEGMAALKPVFKAK
-258 GTVTAGNSS
+258 GTVTAGNAS

-272 AAGVVL
+272 AAALVL
-278 MSKEK
+278 MSREK
-283 AGALKLKPMAVFRS
+283 AEKMGVKPMAAFRS
-297 FAVVGVPPEIM
+297 FAVAGVPPEVM

-315 VPKALGKA
+315 VPKALKLA
-323 GLTIKDIGLVELN
+323 GLTLDQIGLVELN
-336 EAFASQSL
+336 EAFASQAL
-344 YVIRELGLNPE
+344 YVIRHLGLNLD

-375 KLTTTLLYEMKRR
+375 KLTTMLLYEMKRR
-388 NIRYGLVT
+388 NVRYGLVT